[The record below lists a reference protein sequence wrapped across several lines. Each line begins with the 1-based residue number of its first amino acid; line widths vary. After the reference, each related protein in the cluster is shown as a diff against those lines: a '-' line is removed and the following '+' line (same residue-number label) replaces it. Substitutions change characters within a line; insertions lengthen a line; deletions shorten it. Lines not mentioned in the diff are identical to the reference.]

1 MKEKCLLLHHYI
13 IEQTYNIYEA
23 CMAVCPFSDASMG
36 AMSTFIGQRV
46 EVVETFDLP
55 VTIGFNAVPI
65 LFSANN

>member
-1 MKEKCLLLHHYI
+1 
-13 IEQTYNIYEA
+13 
-23 CMAVCPFSDASMG
+23 MG